1 MSSVHLGTCSRPM
14 SYIHIQIQVNPAQG
28 GRRKLPKEQNIYNI
42 RCAEETDSNL
52 IVGNVLRGDC
62 DACSLACFDPYSGN
76 MYSAMFLSA
85 RRWARLLITA
95 FDPSQEWILF
105 CDLPTFLIFF
115 STFPLIF
122 ITFLYM
128 SLLFITFL
136 YLFLLFITSLCIS
149 LLFLTSLYS
158 LHVSIFFF
166 TFLHSCLLFLTFLY
180 MALGD
185 VPAHAFGS
193 QTWQNT
199 IELRFQIHSGNA
211 HLSLYL
217 WALEDRATTERPP
230 ADHMSTAAP
239 GRAYTTSQPTQ
250 DCVKKPGFQRFL
262 SFSLPTLT

>member
-1 MSSVHLGTCSRPM
+1 
-14 SYIHIQIQVNPAQG
+14 
-28 GRRKLPKEQNIYNI
+28 
-42 RCAEETDSNL
+42 
-52 IVGNVLRGDC
+52 
-62 DACSLACFDPYSGN
+62 
-76 MYSAMFLSA
+76 
-85 RRWARLLITA
+85 
-95 FDPSQEWILF
+95 
-105 CDLPTFLIFF
+105 
-115 STFPLIF
+115 
-122 ITFLYM
+122 M